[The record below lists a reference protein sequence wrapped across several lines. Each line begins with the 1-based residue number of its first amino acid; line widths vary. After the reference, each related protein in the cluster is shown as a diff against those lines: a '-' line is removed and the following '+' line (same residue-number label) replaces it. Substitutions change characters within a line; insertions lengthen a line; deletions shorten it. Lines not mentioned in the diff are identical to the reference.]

1 MLSLP
6 RLLLALS
13 LIAPTAAAQASGPRP
28 PDLRE
33 TTAWD
38 SLYVLGADRLGTWRY
53 RALTADGAEGPA
65 GLGKTWV
72 EITDPYGGR
81 ILIPRF
87 YQQSIGA
94 RVQDV
99 ESGRSRRVNIDVP
112 RVTFYA
118 VLGFLGGAVVLV
130 AMLPLYVYRRRYL
143 LERAERRSLQEA
155 RHQMA
160 ESREDERRRLARELH
175 DGPLQDL
182 HALHMQLSLAAD
194 TLAADVGAGPRVRGA
209 QDDAHTVVQDLRRIT
224 EALRPPALGPF
235 GLAAALT
242 AHADRFRQRNP
253 GIEVVLALDADGLDL
268 PEPTRLALFRIAQ
281 ESMNNAAKHGPPSTL
296 RIALDLSD
304 DEVCLTIEDDG
315 PGLHATPDL
324 PALAADGH
332 FGLLGMQERAEAV
345 SGTLLVENRPDRGLR
360 VRASVPRL
368 DAAKAPHDER

>member
-53 RALTADGAEGPA
+53 RALTVDDAAGSA

-72 EITDPYGGR
+72 EIVDPYGGR
-81 ILIPRF
+81 ILIPQF
-87 YQQSIGA
+87 YQQSIGT

-182 HALHMQLSLAAD
+182 HALHMQLSLAAA
-194 TLAADVGAGPRVRGA
+194 TLDADVGAGPRVRGA

-253 GIEVVLALDADGLDL
+253 GIDVVLALDADGLDL